1 MTTPAHNSP
10 PTDTEALLL
19 QLRRKQGTWIDWAT
33 ACQTLQKSGLTPQA
47 IFEATGFEPI
57 QQNQIVVA
65 GQVYQSIAE
74 GSITEGAV
82 SEQALEHFTLRGSDS
97 LYELRILAKED
108 RARAVQFI
116 YEQGLDS
123 EQVRDIAK
131 ALKEFAY
138 RSEPP
143 KGFTDHP
150 GDAVAFSYWS
160 LARQTSDLQSRSRL
174 IAQGLRFA
182 HSAGARTAIEKL
194 LTDFAVVKAKP
205 APRLPFFRLET
216 DADVPCVV
224 QMLGQWPLSVEE
236 FQAAVLADPDPV
248 FGIVRSSSVQQAWVP
263 LPGWQVVLTA
273 QDPIALLMPFNRLPS
288 QADSTISEMVLVLV
302 DRQQQ
307 SWDDISYFVV
317 PGDDGQLMMRWFD
330 AEPDV
335 LLLGRV
341 IVIVRPKK
349 VLDEAYTQELW
360 QIDE

>member
-1 MTTPAHNSP
+1 MTTPADYSP
-10 PTDTEALLL
+10 TADTEALIL
-19 QLRRKQGTWIDWAT
+19 QLRRKQGNWVDWST
-33 ACQTLQKSGLTPQA
+33 ACQTLQKAGMTPQA
-47 IFEATGFEPI
+47 IFEETGFEPI

-65 GQVYQSIAE
+65 GQVYQSITG
-74 GSITEGAV
+74 GSV

-108 RARAVQFI
+108 RAKAVQFI

-182 HSAGARTAIEKL
+182 HSMGARTAIEKL

-205 APRLPFFRLET
+205 APRLPLFRLET
-216 DADVPCVV
+216 DTDVPCVV
-224 QMLGQWPLSVEE
+224 QMLGQWPLSVDEL
-236 FQAAVLADPDPV
+236 QAASPAEPDPL

-273 QDPIALLMPFNRLPS
+273 QDPIALLVPFNMLPS
-288 QADSTISEMVLVLV
+288 QTDSSISEIVLVLV

-307 SWDDISYFVV
+307 SWDDSSYFVV
-317 PGDDGQLMMRWFD
+317 AGDDGQLMMRWFD
-330 AEPDV
+330 SEPDV
-335 LLLGRV
+335 PLLGRV

-349 VLDEAYTQELW
+349 VLDEDYTQELW